1 MHDRVRDERGGV
13 LLCLCVLFLSDVLAL
28 ARAAEPVNATATDRK
43 PVVNRFGALVQAVL
57 RMPPTPLCIAAIAS
71 ALRNVPVHEGTRDDA
86 ATTENAEAWNTIG
99 DNDEKGRS
107 RTQCWVGFGLGFTCS
122 FDAR

>member
-1 MHDRVRDERGGV
+1 M
-13 LLCLCVLFLSDVLAL
+13 CLCVLYDVVLAL

-43 PVVNRFGALVQAVL
+43 PEVNRFGALVQAVL
-57 RMPPTPLCIAAIAS
+57 RMPPTPLYIAVIAS
-71 ALRNVPVHEGTRDDA
+71 ALRNAPVHEGTRDDA

-99 DNDEKGRS
+99 DNDEKGPS
-107 RTQCWVGFGLGFTCS
+107 RNQCWVGFGLGFTCS

>member
-1 MHDRVRDERGGV
+1 MHDRVHDERGGV
-13 LLCLCVLFLSDVLAL
+13 LLCLCVLYDVVLAL

-43 PVVNRFGALVQAVL
+43 PGVNRFGALVQAVL
-57 RMPPTPLCIAAIAS
+57 RMPPTPLCTAVIAF

-86 ATTENAEAWNTIG
+86 ATTEKAEAWNTIN
-99 DNDEKGRS
+99 DNDEKGS
-107 RTQCWVGFGLGFTCS
+107 EKVRTCWVGFGLGFTCS